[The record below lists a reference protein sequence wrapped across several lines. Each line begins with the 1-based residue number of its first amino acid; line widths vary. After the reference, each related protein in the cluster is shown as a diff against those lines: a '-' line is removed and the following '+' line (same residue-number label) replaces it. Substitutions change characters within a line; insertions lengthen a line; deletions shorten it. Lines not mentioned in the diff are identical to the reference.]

1 MEAIDFE
8 GFRSQLCGV
17 QAVVAWNRTKLGFS
31 DSRNVLDQTLDSL
44 LHLAVVF
51 YVSFTSCWG
60 SFWRNP
66 DYCTCQIARNS
77 ECQTAF
83 IPSSCWV
90 CLQYVA
96 LLNCPHQ
103 SGDIYLGTLESTLS
117 QNIADHWKQKFS
129 NIKHKTQVAS

>member
-1 MEAIDFE
+1 MEAIDSA
-8 GFRSQLCGV
+8 GLRSQLCGV
-17 QAVVAWNRTKLGFS
+17 QAAVGWNRTKLGFS

-51 YVSFTSCWG
+51 MCLYILLV
-60 SFWRNP
+60 SFWRNL

-77 ECQTAF
+77 ECQTVF

-90 CLQYVA
+90 CLEYVA

-117 QNIADHWKQKFS
+117 QNIPDHWKQNFPIS
-129 NIKHKTQVAS
+129 NTRPR